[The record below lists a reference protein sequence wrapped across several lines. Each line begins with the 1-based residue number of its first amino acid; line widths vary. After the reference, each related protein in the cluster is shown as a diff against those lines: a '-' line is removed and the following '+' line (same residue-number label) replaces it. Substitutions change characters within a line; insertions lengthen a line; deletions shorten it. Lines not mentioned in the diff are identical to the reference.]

1 MTRDRSTPRLR
12 VLQSFREPRTTTNPY
27 LVQLRDSLEPHA
39 DVATFRWPRALAG
52 RYDVLHVH
60 WPEVVVDRGTR
71 VRRWAATVAFAV
83 VVLRASTGGRVL
95 VRTVHNVAPHERPHR
110 ATAAVT
116 RWCDRRTAWRIRLND
131 RTPVPDATRASTVPH
146 GDYAAWFTAYPPAA
160 AVPGRLVSVGLV
172 RAYKGVEDLVAAV
185 RATPADAGLDLV
197 VAGRAATP
205 AVADGVRAAAGGDPR
220 VRLDLRH
227 VDDEELVAEVT
238 AAELVVLP
246 YRTMHN
252 SGAALLALSLG
263 RPVLVPDGDVVADLA
278 AEVGPAWVRRFTPP
292 LTADVLRR
300 EVAALRADAP
310 TGFPDLRARRWD
322 AVAKG
327 HVSAYE
333 AALAAAR
340 GRGTRGG
347 ATWGRGTP

>member
-1 MTRDRSTPRLR
+1 MARGRTARLR

-27 LVQLRDSLEPHA
+27 LVQLRDALAPHA
-39 DVATFRWPRALAG
+39 DVATFRWSRALAG

-71 VRRWAATVAFAV
+71 VRRWAATAAFAL

-95 VRTVHNVAPHERPHR
+95 VRTVHNVQPHERPHR

-116 RWCDRRTAWRIRLND
+116 RWCDRRTGWWIRLND
-131 RTPVPDATRASTVPH
+131 RTPVPDPARASTVPH
-146 GDYAAWFTAYPPAA
+146 GDYATWFASYPAA
-160 AVPGRLVSVGLV
+160 RPVPGRLVSVGLV

-185 RATPADAGLDLV
+185 RATPPDGLDLV

-205 AVADGVRAAAGGDPR
+205 AVADAVRAAAGDDPR

-227 VDDEELVAEVT
+227 VDDEQLVAEVT

-246 YRTMHN
+246 YRAMHN
-252 SGAALLALSLG
+252 SGAALLALSLA
-263 RPVLVPDGDVVADLA
+263 RPVLVPDGEVVADLA

-292 LTADVLRR
+292 LTSQTLRE
-300 EVAALRADAP
+300 EVAALRADPPA
-310 TGFPDLRARRWD
+310 GAPDLRARRWD
-322 AVAKG
+322 RVAEG
-327 HVSAYE
+327 HVRAYE

-340 GRGTRGG
+340 GRSRS
-347 ATWGRGTP
+347 